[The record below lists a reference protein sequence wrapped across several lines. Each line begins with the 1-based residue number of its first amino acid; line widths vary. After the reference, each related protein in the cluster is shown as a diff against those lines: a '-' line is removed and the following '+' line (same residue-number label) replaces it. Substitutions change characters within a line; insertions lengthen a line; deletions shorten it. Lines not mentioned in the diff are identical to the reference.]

1 MPPRAAGRRT
11 AGSPT
16 DPTNPLATSPAT
28 EPIQA
33 LSEKLATL
41 PPQPGVYVFRDRRGE
56 VLYVGKAKRLDQR
69 VRSHF
74 QDPGAIGPKQVAL
87 IRKVHDVEYIAVESE
102 IDALI
107 LEATLVREK
116 QPPYNIRL
124 KDDKRYPYVRVSWQE
139 AYPRLTLVRRT
150 QRDGARYF
158 GPYTEVKGLRQLL
171 RMTRSI
177 FPMRSCRDIESHIAA
192 KRECLDYHI
201 GRCTGPCIGVQSR
214 EEYRAMVD
222 QFCDFL
228 SGKREEVVTRFRA
241 LLDAAAARREYERAA
256 KLRDQ
261 IHRLE
266 SILARQRMVDVGG
279 AAVDV
284 VGVARG
290 DGEACAVVLKIR
302 ERRVVARDVRWL
314 RGAGALS
321 DGAVAG
327 AFFGLYYTPT
337 DAIPEALVV
346 ETGPE
351 PEEKALLE
359 SFLSRSASSP
369 VRIRAPRDP
378 AERALART
386 ARRNAAMLLARTR
399 GDAPRALSGAAGD
412 ESMGLQQA
420 LGLPRPPR
428 RIRCFDVSNLQ
439 GTYVV
444 ASMVTFLDGRPAKS
458 EYRRFRMKTVAGQD
472 DFASMAEAVGRHAAR
487 VAQGVLP
494 AADLYVIDG
503 GAGQLGAARGA
514 AAGSPLESV
523 PFVGLAKK
531 FEEIV
536 RADGSALR
544 LSRRA
549 PELRLLQRL
558 RDEAH
563 RFAVTYHRA
572 LRGQGAKAS
581 ALDDVPGLGPR
592 RRAVLL
598 ARFGSV
604 ARLRRE
610 PVDTIAATPGIGRA
624 LAARIREALTREGR
638 AEGAFARGGDS

>member
-1 MPPRAAGRRT
+1 M
-11 AGSPT
+11 
-16 DPTNPLATSPAT
+16 SPASG
-28 EPIQA
+28 PMHA
-33 LSEKLATL
+33 LSEKLAAL
-41 PPQPGVYVFRDRRGE
+41 PPQPGVYIFRDRKGD

-74 QDPGAIGPKQVAL
+74 QDPGAVGPKQVAL
-87 IRKVHDVEYIAVESE
+87 IRKVHDVEFIAVESE
-102 IDALI
+102 IDALM
-107 LEATLVREK
+107 LEATLVREQ

-139 AYPRLTLVRRT
+139 AYPRLTLVRRQ

-171 RMTRSI
+171 HLTRSI

-192 KRECLDYHI
+192 KRECLDFHI
-201 GRCTGPCIGVQSR
+201 GRCTGPCIGSQSR
-214 EEYRAMVD
+214 EEYRAMVE

-228 SGKREEVVTRFRA
+228 SGRREEVVSRFRT
-241 LLDAAAARREYERAA
+241 LLDVASARREYERAG

-261 IHRLE
+261 IRKLE
-266 SILARQRMVDVGG
+266 SVLARQRMVDVGG
-279 AAVDV
+279 ASVDI

-290 DGEACAVVLKIR
+290 NGEACAVVLKIR

-314 RGAGALS
+314 RGAGSVS

-327 AFFGLYYTPT
+327 AFVGLYYAPD
-337 DAIPEALVV
+337 DAIPETLVV
-346 ETGPE
+346 ETDPGDL
-351 PEEKALLE
+351 PEERALLE
-359 SFLSRSASSP
+359 SFLSRSASTP

-386 ARRNAAMLLARTR
+386 ARRNAAMLLARAR
-399 GDAPRALSGAAGD
+399 GDAPDGLSGAVGEESLALQRALS
-412 ESMGLQQA
+412 
-420 LGLPRPPR
+420 LPRPPR
-428 RIRCFDVSNLQ
+428 RLRCFDVSNLQ

-458 EYRRFRMKTVAGQD
+458 EYRRFRVRTVVGQD
-472 DFASMAEAVGRHAAR
+472 DFASIAEAVRRHAAR
-487 VAQGVLP
+487 VAEGALP

-503 GAGQLGAARGA
+503 GQGQLGSARAA
-514 AAGSPLESV
+514 AAGTPLETA
-523 PFVGLAKK
+523 PFVGLAKRL
-531 FEEIV
+531 EEIV
-536 RADGSALR
+536 RPVGAPLH

-563 RFAVTYHRA
+563 RFAVGYHRA
-572 LRGQGAKAS
+572 LRQRGAKES
-581 ALDDVPGLGPR
+581 VLDAVPGLGPR
-592 RRAVLL
+592 RRALLL

-604 ARLRRE
+604 ARIRRQ
-610 PVDTIAATPGIGRA
+610 PVDSLVEIPGIGRA
-624 LAARIREALTREGR
+624 MAIRIQEALTGP
-638 AEGAFARGGDS
+638 AAPAGGER